1 MAFAFVAN
9 SVRLYPVDTNT
20 ALRQCFEQ
28 VLEFNL
34 TAAASDTAFDLAA
47 AAAADATNGPA
58 IVSLLSKVSRLTS
71 SFVLESPRAVSA
83 SGAAHVLS
91 GTNVAPVFTF
101 TGTASTPTALTF
113 SLRFKLSKD
122 QTPLIINAV

>member
-9 SVRLYPVDTNT
+9 SVRIYPVETNT
-20 ALRQCFEQ
+20 TLRQCFEQ

-34 TAAASDTAFDLAA
+34 TALASDTAFNLAT
-47 AAAADATNGPA
+47 AAAADSTNGPA
-58 IVSLLSKVSRLTS
+58 IVSLLSKVSRLTGA
-71 SFVLESPRAVSA
+71 FILESPRDVSA
-83 SGAAHVLS
+83 SGAAHVMS
-91 GTNVAPVFTF
+91 GTSVAPVFTF

-122 QTPLIINAV
+122 ETPMIVNPV